1 MVEVWLGSVVGSVS
15 LSLAMVGVGVATV
28 GEVVA
33 IVVYVCR
40 LVGSWDGFLSC
51 FRLDVTWMFEFLAG
65 LVDHDA
71 RACNRPTARLVKP
84 RIDRMTW

>member
-40 LVGSWDGFLSC
+40 LVGSWDGFLSFLLSSRC
-51 FRLDVTWMFEFLAG
+51 DLDVRVLGWVG
-65 LVDHDA
+65 
-71 RACNRPTARLVKP
+71 RS
-84 RIDRMTW
+84 